1 MNPPRLDPATF
12 RLVAPGAAMQWRSLE
27 ELADT
32 PEFRAAIQREFP
44 VGASEFAD
52 AGSRRRFLGLMGAS
66 LALAGLSACR
76 RQPLEK
82 LVPYVKQPEQLI
94 PGEPLFF
101 ASAEVLSGF
110 ARGVLVESHE
120 GRPTKIEGNPAHPA
134 SLGATD
140 VFMQAAILQL
150 YDPDRSQS
158 PLLHGN
164 PAAAADFFAALRAQ
178 RTTWERDQGAG
189 LRFVVGHTTSPT
201 LLDQISQLA
210 TRYPAARWCIHEPAL
225 NLHASHAPI
234 SLADKDVILSLDADF
249 LATGPASITYT
260 KQFQARRAPTGKM
273 LRLYLAESAPSLTG
287 AQADHRFILSPQA
300 IAQLPA
306 QLPAQLAAALH
317 GTAAPDA
324 PAWLPAVARDLQAHA
339 GRALIIAG
347 EFQPPAVH
355 AAVAQ
360 LNHTLGHTP
369 PPADT
374 PFPAPQQSLSEL
386 TADMASGSI
395 RAIIILGTNPAYSA
409 PADVP
414 FAQALA
420 KVPLSIHH
428 GLYADE
434 SAEKC
439 VWHLPAAHWLEA
451 WGDAVSCDGTCSIQ
465 QPLIEPLYGG
475 LSVHEILA
483 TFLAQPTASSY
494 DHVRATWQH
503 QHPTPTFETL
513 WRTTIHDG
521 LLPPQANLPPPLPPT
536 LPPFQSPPPAN
547 PPLLPHSNT
556 PPPSGLTLLIRP
568 DPHIYDGQ
576 FANHAWLQELPKPM
590 TKLVWENAAHIAPAT
605 AARLGLHHGDV
616 VTLTHA
622 GNKVEAPLWLLP
634 GMAADCVL
642 VHLGYGRTRAGRV
655 GDGLGFN
662 AYTLQTS
669 AAPWGAEGLQLR
681 ATGTQHAFATTQ
693 NHSAM
698 EGVDLVRHADQS
710 AYRSDPAFAQ
720 KAAPIPGTE
729 ETLYP
734 KVDYKGHAWGM
745 TINLNSC
752 IGCSVCTIACQ
763 AENNIPVVGREQVTK
778 HREMH
783 WIRVDRYFEGSP
795 DKPTI
800 LHEPVP
806 CMHCENAPCE
816 LVCPVAATVHDSEG
830 LNAMV
835 YNRCIGTRYCSNNC
849 PYKVRRFN
857 FLQFADVKTPQLKL
871 QRNPNVTVRSRGVME
886 KCTYCVQRIEAA
898 RITSQ
903 VAGRALKDGDI
914 VPACVQACPAE
925 AITFGDVNDP
935 ASKVSKL
942 KADPL
947 NYALLGELNTRP
959 RTTYLA
965 KVWNRNP
972 EIPA

>member
-1 MNPPRLDPATF
+1 MNPPRLDPATL
-12 RLVAPGAAMQWRSLE
+12 RIAASGAAMQWRSLE
-27 ELADT
+27 QLADT

-76 RQPLEK
+76 RQPMEK

-101 ASAEVLSGF
+101 ASADVLSGF

-150 YDPDRSQS
+150 YDPDRSQT
-158 PLLHGN
+158 PLLHGE
-164 PAAAADFFAALRAQ
+164 PAAADHFFSVLTAQ
-178 RTTWERDQGAG
+178 RTAWARDHGAG
-189 LRFVVGHTTSPT
+189 LRFVLGNTTSPT
-201 LLDQISQLA
+201 LLDQIKQLA
-210 TRYPAARWCIHEPAL
+210 ALYPAARWCIHEPAL
-225 NLHASHAPI
+225 NLHASHAPVSI
-234 SLADKDVILSLDADF
+234 AEQDVIFSLDADF
-249 LATGPASITYT
+249 LASGPAAIAYT
-260 KQFQARRAPTGKM
+260 KQFQARRDPTAKM

-287 AQADHRFILSPQA
+287 AQADHRFVMSPQA

-306 QLPAQLAAALH
+306 QIAAALH

-324 PAWLPAVARDLQAHA
+324 PAWLPAVVRDLQSHP
-339 GRALIIAG
+339 GRALILAG
-347 EFQPPAVH
+347 EFQSPAMH

-360 LNHTLGHTP
+360 LNHTLGHAAP
-369 PPADT
+369 PPADP
-374 PFPAPQQSLSEL
+374 PFPAPQQTLQRL
-386 TADMASGSI
+386 TADMASGSVS
-395 RAIIILGTNPAYSA
+395 ALFILGTNPVYSA

-420 KVPLSIHH
+420 QVPLTIHH

-434 SAEKC
+434 TAEKC
-439 VWHLPAAHWLEA
+439 TWHLPAAHWLEA
-451 WGDAVSCDGTCSIQ
+451 WGDAASCDGTRSIQ

-475 LSVHEILA
+475 LSAHEILA
-483 TFLAQPTASSY
+483 ALLAQPLTGSY
-494 DHVRATWQH
+494 AHVRATWQRH
-503 QHPTPTFETL
+503 HPTPPFEPF

-521 LLPPQANLPPPLPPT
+521 LAPSSTLPPPLPPT
-536 LPPFQSPPPAN
+536 PPPFQSP
-547 PPLLPHSNT
+547 S
-556 PPPSGLTLLIRP
+556 PPPSPSALTLLIRP
-568 DPHIYDGQ
+568 DPHIHDGQ

-616 VTLTHA
+616 VTLTHE
-622 GNKVEAPLWLLP
+622 GRKVEAPLWLLP

-642 VHLGYGRTRAGRV
+642 VHLGYGRWRAGRV
-655 GDGLGFN
+655 GDHLGFN
-662 AYTLQTS
+662 AYALQTS
-669 AAPWGAEGLQLR
+669 AAPWGGTGLELH
-681 ATGTQHAFATTQ
+681 ATGARHAFATTQ
-693 NHSAM
+693 DHSAM
-698 EGVDLVRHADQS
+698 EGRDLVRHADQS
-710 AYRSDPAFAQ
+710 AYHSDPAFAQ
-720 KAAPIPGTE
+720 HAAPTPAAE
-729 ETLYP
+729 ESLYP

-763 AENNIPVVGREQVTK
+763 AENNIPVVGREQVIK

-783 WIRVDRYFEGSP
+783 WMRVDRYFEGSP

-857 FLQFADVKTPQLKL
+857 FLQYADVETPQLKL
-871 QRNPNVTVRSRGVME
+871 QRNPNVTVRTRGVME

-898 RITSQ
+898 RITAQ
-903 VAGRALKDGDI
+903 VAGRALKDGDV

-925 AITFGDVNDP
+925 AITFGDINDP
-935 ASKVSKL
+935 ASKVAKL
-942 KADPL
+942 KADPR

-965 KVWNRNP
+965 KIWNRNP
-972 EIPA
+972 EITDP